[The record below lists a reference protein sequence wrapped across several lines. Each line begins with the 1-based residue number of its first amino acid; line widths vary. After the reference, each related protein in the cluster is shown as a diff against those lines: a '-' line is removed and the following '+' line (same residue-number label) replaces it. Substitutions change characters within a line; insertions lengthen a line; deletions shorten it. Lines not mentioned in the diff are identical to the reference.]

1 MLNYNHLY
9 YFHVA
14 ATAGSVA
21 NAAQRL
27 GVTQPT
33 VSEQVKAL
41 ERVLGI
47 ALFDRQP
54 SGLKLTEAG
63 RITFEHTSV
72 MFRAGERLAEA
83 LGHRA
88 PIAPRSLRVG
98 ISGAVGRTTTTDF
111 LMPLLA
117 LSDCVPSI
125 RAGDTME
132 LMRELRASELD
143 LVLCES
149 EPPEAARRGLEV
161 VLLDR
166 MTLVGVAPPD
176 LNPAPDWQDVG
187 LVHYRMASAIRW
199 EVEAFLETRGLRP
212 KIAAESD
219 DALFL
224 VEAAA
229 RGRYVAFVPR
239 SVARDAIAAGRL
251 KSVAQLEASHAGVH
265 AVYQDGATA
274 ELARRAVEVLIEHLR
289 SSQLET

>member
-47 ALFDRQP
+47 SLFDRQP

-83 LGHRA
+83 LGHKA
-88 PIAPRSLRVG
+88 PVAPLALRVG
-98 ISGAVGRTTTTDF
+98 ISGAVGRNTTTDF
-111 LMPLLA
+111 LMPLLK
-117 LSDCVPSI
+117 LPDCVPSI
-125 RAGDTME
+125 RAADTME
-132 LMRELRASELD
+132 LMRELRSGELD
-143 LVLCES
+143 LVICET

-161 VLLDR
+161 VLLER
-166 MTLVGVAPPD
+166 ITLVAVASPD
-176 LNPAPDWQDVG
+176 LTPAPDWQDVH
-187 LVHYRMASAIRW
+187 LVNYRMSSAFRW

-212 KIAAESD
+212 QVVAEAD

-229 RGRYVAFVPR
+229 RGRHVAFVPR
-239 SVARDAIAAGRL
+239 SVARDALATGRL
-251 KSVAQLEASHAGVH
+251 KQVAQLEAGHAGVH
-265 AVYQDGATA
+265 ALYQDGATA
-274 ELARRAVEVLIEHLR
+274 ELARRAVEVLIEALR
-289 SSQLET
+289 SNQSEK

>member
-47 ALFDRQP
+47 ALFERQP

-83 LGHRA
+83 LGHKQPVA
-88 PIAPRSLRVG
+88 PHTLRVG
-98 ISGAVGRTTTTDF
+98 ISGAVGRNTTTDF
-111 LMPLLA
+111 LMPLLKLA
-117 LSDCVPSI
+117 DCVPSI
-125 RAGDTME
+125 RAADTME
-132 LMRELRASELD
+132 LMRELRSGELD
-143 LVLCES
+143 LVLCET
-149 EPPEAARRGLEV
+149 EPPETARRGLEV
-161 VLLDR
+161 VLLER
-166 MTLVGVAPPD
+166 ITLVGVAPPD
-176 LNPAPDWQDVG
+176 LNPAPEWQDVG
-187 LVHYRMASAIRW
+187 LVNYRISSAFRW
-199 EVEAFLETRGLRP
+199 EVESFLESRGLRP
-212 KIAAESD
+212 RIVAEAD

-229 RGRYVAFVPR
+229 RGRHIAFVPR
-239 SVARDAIAAGRL
+239 SVARDAIANGRL
-251 KSVAQLEASHAGVH
+251 KQVAQLETGHAGVH
-265 AVYQDGATA
+265 ALYQDGATA

-289 SSQLET
+289 AHQLDT